1 MDPFRKCLKD
11 IRGDAPG
18 PLAKRESMPQRA
30 VTT

>member
-1 MDPFRKCLKD
+1 MDPFRKRLKD
-11 IRGDAPG
+11 IRAEGPG